1 LSAVSL
7 ASPAKTAL
15 NNPLKGTQITQVL
28 FFLQMAKALRPRF
41 ARLQRL

>member
-15 NNPLKGTQITQVL
+15 NNPLKGTQITQGL
-28 FFLQMAKALRPRF
+28 FFLQMAKGLSQF
-41 ARLQRL
+41 FGQRIF